1 MKQTTMLGALA
12 LALSL
17 AAGTAAAQD
26 AATTTAQA
34 GATDAMTSP
43 QVRAALTGA
52 GYTDI
57 DDLEFEDGV
66 WKADVTDAAGSRID
80 VRMDPATGRIYPD
93 NAGATSLGE
102 ADIRAQL
109 TAGGYTRIDDVKF
122 DDGIWQAEAD
132 NAQGQRMDLKI
143 DPQDGRVI
151 SETRD

>member
-1 MKQTTMLGALA
+1 MKQMMLGALA

-17 AAGTAAAQD
+17 AAGTTVAQD
-26 AATTTAQA
+26 AAQA
-34 GATDAMTSP
+34 SATDAMTSP
-43 QVRAALTGA
+43 QVRAALTEA

-102 ADIRAQL
+102 ADIRASL
-109 TAGGYTRIDDVKF
+109 TAGGYTRIDDVEF